1 MTPDRFDITTS
12 ACAAFQLLL
21 DLRKIRYVILLY
33 AHCFN
38 LLSNDMNSKQGS
50 YVLCSVTLAHVIMVM
65 YWRDK
70 SVVDASSF
78 VTLNVE

>member
-1 MTPDRFDITTS
+1 MTPDRFDIAIS

-21 DLRKIRYVILLY
+21 DLRKICYVILLY
-33 AHCFN
+33 THCFN
-38 LLSNDMNSKQGS
+38 LLSNDMNSKQDS
-50 YVLCSVTLAHVIMVM
+50 CALCSVTLARVIMVM

-70 SVVDASSF
+70 SVVDAASF